1 MGKRRNKASRKDK
14 GNEVESS
21 ESKISAEEGT
31 VDFFKQKGN
40 IHFVAKEYRE
50 AADFYTQA
58 IEKAKEEQ
66 VEDSYLAKIHSNRS
80 ASYYELGEEFTSIC
94 LEDALACVALD
105 PTWPKAYFRK
115 GKALALVGE
124 YEQAEEAYQAGMNIE
139 PNNSDLER
147 AMEAIEEKLTQI
159 RIQRE
164 VAEETSENDV
174 FSQFLVWL
182 REGGALFPDLYL
194 RKYTENHRG
203 VHMINRVANNRQIL
217 YVPKHF
223 LITVEMGKE
232 TDIGRKIIEAD
243 LDLSA
248 MKHCFLCVFTLV
260 DRLNEDSFYQ
270 PYYRILPQSFD
281 NMPIF
286 WTDEELALLEG
297 SYMLKQVADRKKNI
311 MADYEDICRVAPE
324 FTQFTLEEFTW
335 ARMMVAS
342 RNFGVDIDGIKT
354 DALVP
359 YADMLNHLRP
369 RQTRWTYDQSQDGF
383 TISSLQ
389 ELKAGDQV
397 FDSYGKK
404 CNSRFLLNYGFAVD
418 DNRDPD
424 GHCHN
429 QVRLYFDLLAN
440 DPALS
445 IKQSLLVSEYS
456 GRGIRVSMNY
466 SDKSTREAFSFMRFA
481 CAKGNEVMMLPRV
494 DRSFD
499 WDDSPIPPLS
509 KETEMEVLSLL
520 SEFCEEQ
527 LSKYPT
533 TIEEDDAM
541 LASGELE
548 MYSNERNARV
558 LVRSEKEVCHFW
570 IRAAEVAIPLLQES
584 EWKDIKKVMNK
595 DFRGR
600 DALSKYLTA
609 VIPPLFKGG
618 GRRK

>member
-14 GNEVESS
+14 EEAP

-40 IHFVAKEYRE
+40 VHFAAKEYQQ
-50 AADFYTQA
+50 AIDFYTQA
-58 IEKAKEEQ
+58 IEKAQEEQ
-66 VEDSYLAKIHSNRS
+66 TEGVDLARIHSNRS
-80 ASYYELGEEFTSIC
+80 ASYYELGEEFASAC
-94 LEDALACVALD
+94 LEDALACVELD
-105 PTWPKAYFRK
+105 PSWPKAHFRK

-124 YEQAEEAYQAGMNIE
+124 YEQAEEAFQVGIAIE
-139 PNNSDLER
+139 PQNSDLER
-147 AMEAIEEKLTQI
+147 ALASIEERLVQL
-159 RIQRE
+159 RIDRE
-164 VAEETSENDV
+164 VEEETSGNDV

-182 REGGALFPDLYL
+182 REGGAVFPDMYL
-194 RKYTENHRG
+194 RKYTENYRG
-203 VHMINRVANNRQIL
+203 VHMSRRVAGNRQIL

-232 TDIGRKIIEAD
+232 TAIGRKIIEAD

-248 MKHCFLCVFTLV
+248 MKHCFLCVFALV
-260 DRLNEDSFYQ
+260 DRQNEESFYQ

-286 WTDEELALLEG
+286 WTDEELELLTG
-297 SYMLKQVADRKKNI
+297 SYMLKQVHDRRKNI
-311 MADYEDICRVAPE
+311 QADYEDICRAAPE
-324 FTQFTLEEFTW
+324 FTRFTLEEFTW

-342 RNFGVDIDGIKT
+342 RNFGVEIDGIKT

-383 TISSLQ
+383 TISSLH
-389 ELKAGDQV
+389 ELRAGDQV

-429 QVRLYFDLLAN
+429 QVRLYFDLLAD

-445 IKQSLLVSEYS
+445 IKQSLLVSEFS

-466 SDKSTREAFSFMRFA
+466 SDTSTREAFSFMRFA
-481 CAKGNEVMMLPRV
+481 CAKGNEVMLLPRV
-494 DRSFD
+494 DSAFD

-509 KETEMEVLSLL
+509 KDTEIDVLQLL
-520 SEFCEEQ
+520 RQFCEDQ
-527 LSKYPT
+527 LLKYPT
-533 TIEEDDAM
+533 TLEEDNAM
-541 LASGELE
+541 LESGELE
-548 MYSNERNARV
+548 MFSNERNARV

-570 IRAAEVAIPLLQES
+570 IHAAEVAIPLLQQE
-584 EWKDIKKVMNK
+584 EWKDIKKIMNR
-595 DFRGR
+595 DFRVK
-600 DALSKYLTA
+600 DALAKYLTA
-609 VIPPLFKGG
+609 VISPLFKGG
-618 GRRK
+618 NKRK